1 MQNST
6 DMVRI
11 TRYSLA
17 NMSHQRD
24 DESRLVEIDAAL
36 ELLRQIKEDTVTVI
50 LSLQNANRRNR
61 LPPRT
66 DPAMH
71 SPER

>member
-24 DESRLVEIDAAL
+24 DDSRLGEIDAAL
-36 ELLRQIKEDTVTVI
+36 ELLRQIKEDTVKMI
-50 LSLQNANRRNR
+50 FSLQRQREGNASKSNEAEKRR
-61 LPPRT
+61 
-66 DPAMH
+66 
-71 SPER
+71 